1 MDEKAVG
8 SYIDKLKKNINRDY
22 ISKDIESA
30 MAGIASVARINY
42 HYNQIYK
49 DDFLEKYVQMI
60 ADDISVHITRDELCK
75 NTILFYDWFGYDV
88 RGLAYIYLKAIL
100 HNGYHL
106 VYITKDSAK
115 GMQPEIF
122 SLFADKTVDVI
133 YFSEKDSYLNNT
145 KQLIS
150 IIEQYKPKY
159 MFYYTCPYDP
169 AGAVAFTRF
178 KGIITRFQIDLTD
191 HTAWLG
197 LNTFDYIIEFRE
209 YGGLVSCEYRG
220 INCDKIRVLPYYPCI
235 NYDMKFQGFP
245 FDRNGKK
252 VIFSGG
258 ALYKTIDKE
267 KTYYKIVEDLL
278 SYNNNIVFLYA
289 GAGPH
294 EMLDNLEIKFPG
306 KVFHI
311 SERKDLYQLMK
322 NSDLYLSTYPFAGGL
337 MIQYAVMASCIPLTL
352 QRKGAN
358 DIDGILREQ
367 DSSGLFFSDIDELE
381 NAAKKVLTD
390 EEYAANLKNDMQG
403 RIITEKEFEKELN
416 NIIKEKQTNTQITKL
431 HLDTTQFRNGMKE
444 NFTKFDIYR
453 AIARKKNK
461 VLIKKYPWIFLLRI
475 LKSIR
480 K

>member
-1 MDEKAVG
+1 MDEKTVG
-8 SYIDKLKKNINRDY
+8 LYTDKLKKNIDKDY
-22 ISKDIESA
+22 KIKDIESV

-60 ADDISVHITRDELCK
+60 ADGIKVHITRDELSK

-100 HNGYHL
+100 HNGYRL
-106 VYITKDSAK
+106 VYVTKDSAK
-115 GMQPEIF
+115 RRQTEIF
-122 SLFADKTVDVI
+122 SLFVDRTVDII
-133 YFSEKDSYLNNT
+133 YFSEKDSYLNNI
-145 KQLIS
+145 KQLTNT
-150 IIEQYKPKY
+150 IEQYRPAY

-169 AGAVAFTRF
+169 AGAVTFTRF

-209 YGGLVSCEYRG
+209 YGGLISCEYRG
-220 INCDKIRVLPYYPCI
+220 INRDKIRILPYYPCI
-235 NYDMKFQGFP
+235 NYEMKFQGFP

-252 VIFSGG
+252 VVFSGG

-267 KTYYKIVEDLL
+267 NTYYKIVEELL
-278 SYNNNIVFLYA
+278 SYNSNIVFLFA

-294 EMLDNLEIKFPG
+294 EMLDKLEIRFPG
-306 KVFHI
+306 RVYHI
-311 SERKDLYQLMK
+311 PERKDLYQLMK

-367 DSSGLFFSDIDELE
+367 DSSGLFFTDIDELK
-381 NAAKKVLTD
+381 NTAKRILND
-390 EEYAANLKNDMQG
+390 EEYAANLKNSMQG

-416 NIIKEKQTNTQITKL
+416 NIIEERSTNTQMTKL
-431 HLDTTQFRNGMKE
+431 HLNTSQFRNGMKE
-444 NFTKFDIYR
+444 NFTRFDIYR
-453 AIARKKNK
+453 SIARKKNK

-475 LKSIR
+475 LESVK